1 MCPDRDARP
10 GTSRSRPGHDLRA
23 EADPVVGPLLDSL
36 RDLVV
41 GAIAPWGARVW
52 LFGSRARG
60 DARPGSDVDIA
71 IEARSRSVPA
81 HVVGELL
88 QRIEDSLL
96 PWNVDLVDLADVDEG
111 FRRRVQAEGVAWND

>member
-1 MCPDRDARP
+1 M
-10 GTSRSRPGHDLRA
+10 
-23 EADPVVGPLLDSL
+23 VGSLLDSL